1 MSGPEIKTYPDR
13 EMMALSLAD
22 RIAGQLRQT
31 LAAVGPASLCVPGG
45 STPAPMFRSL
55 SDLPLDWDKVTV
67 FLNDER
73 WVDGDHPRSNSA
85 MLRKTLLNGPAAA
98 ANYLDLYTGA
108 DTPDEAAPGLTE
120 QIKPHLPITVLV
132 LGMGD
137 DMHTAS
143 LFPNAPGLEQLL
155 SSDAPAVMAAGG
167 GAEPRI
173 TLTAPALQ
181 SALHTHVIIT
191 GAQKRAALDAA
202 IGADPKDA
210 PIAAFLR
217 DAMVHYAD

>member
-1 MSGPEIKTYPDR
+1 MSAEIVTYPDA
-13 EMMALSLAD
+13 ELMALSLAD
-22 RIAGQLRQT
+22 RIAAELRVNLDAQRPT
-31 LAAVGPASLCVPGG
+31 SLCVPGG
-45 STPAPMFRSL
+45 STPALMFRAL
-55 SDLPLDWDKVTV
+55 SGLPLDWEKVTV

-73 WVDGDHPRSNSA
+73 WVDGDNLRSNSA
-85 MLRKTLLNGPAAA
+85 MLRKTLLVGPAAA
-98 ANYLDLYTGA
+98 AAYLDLYTG
-108 DTPDEAAPGLTE
+108 DPTPEGAAPALSE

-143 LFPNAPGLEQLL
+143 LFPNAPGLEALL
-155 SSDAPAVMAAGG
+155 ASDAPPVMAAAG

-181 SALHTHVIIT
+181 SALNIHIMIK

-202 IGADPKDA
+202 MAADPISA
-210 PIAAFLR
+210 PISAFLR
-217 DAMVHYAD
+217 NAVVHYAE